1 MYPTDKAPG
10 YGIFVKR
17 VIDGLTIYDIEVEYA
32 ALIKGRGWNILSKI
46 FKYMLFYWHIIVG
59 FFRKYDTIYIHYPNM
74 ALPILLPLLKLKG
87 KKKVIAN
94 LHGEDL
100 FYLGKGYWVE
110 RLGKLNEYFLKKYAN
125 RIVVPSRF
133 FKLEILNRGICDES
147 KLIVSP
153 SGGVDLNLFYPMEKK
168 ANEKIC
174 LGFVGRIEHGKGWCE
189 YLETLHLLEKELN
202 FCGIIVGYGSLEDE
216 MKLLIKRYALN
227 DKVELVNGVPQSQLV
242 SFYNRFDLL
251 LFTTQLPESLGLVGI
266 EAMACGIPVL
276 GTNIGGLTTY
286 IRDEYNGFLVS
297 KGDVDCI
304 CEKVKKYAAMSIEEK
319 KIISDNCLFTARTYA
334 SDKVVQDLSFQMKS
348 CVLK

>member
-1 MYPTDKAPG
+1 
-10 YGIFVKR
+10 
-17 VIDGLTIYDIEVEYA
+17 
-32 ALIKGRGWNILSKI
+32 
-46 FKYMLFYWHIIVG
+46 
-59 FFRKYDTIYIHYPNM
+59 
-74 ALPILLPLLKLKG
+74 
-87 KKKVIAN
+87 
-94 LHGEDL
+94 
-100 FYLGKGYWVE
+100 
-110 RLGKLNEYFLKKYAN
+110 
-125 RIVVPSRF
+125 
-133 FKLEILNRGICDES
+133 
-147 KLIVSP
+147 
-153 SGGVDLNLFYPMEKK
+153 MEKK